1 MQLFAS
7 FKRGGQKVR
16 LLGVALSRLQ
26 QGEGQMELFRE
37 GDGRKEKVDSIMDDV
52 RKKFGAGAISRASLL
67 QNRRDSQWIR
77 E

>member
-1 MQLFAS
+1 
-7 FKRGGQKVR
+7 
-16 LLGVALSRLQ
+16 
-26 QGEGQMELFRE
+26 MELFRE